1 MPVCSATVIKTGLPC
16 TKAAKTGGVC
26 GIHAPR
32 PPKPEIPDAERC
44 VYIIR
49 GKAGAGSIITRR
61 CDHRKNAESQHDE
74 CTIHRRQRT
83 LAVQREAFHRRR
95 IVVHQHFGLELWAFW
110 AEMRR
115 DNITVNIQQVVR
127 RAVVLAG
134 DTAPTLAIVWAV
146 MEEIR
151 QAHQL
156 APVTELQRIVNDPQ
170 SIHTRHV
177 TEQHQKNLAII
188 LATPVPENQLTMDSI
203 KWTWAK
209 MFKTIDQRIYV
220 DMQKWYDTESCR
232 TPSDWM
238 YRKTLDHLIARIRLI
253 ENKETRRELMKRLQ
267 QECAESY
274 NMCCDGHINRL
285 TNVMVGFDEAFKQD
299 VPKGLILQTKM
310 AEIAKIQDVEERFK
324 AATALMTELNIGN
337 DEAGPWLDAISE

>member
-1 MPVCSATVIKTGLPC
+1 M
-16 TKAAKTGGVC
+16 
-26 GIHAPR
+26 HAPR

-44 VYIIR
+44 VYVIR
-49 GKAGAGSIITRR
+49 GNTGIQRR
-61 CDHRKNAESQHDE
+61 CDHKKIAWSQHDE
-74 CTIHRRQRT
+74 CMTHHRQRMIS
-83 LAVQREAFHRRR
+83 AEREALRRRR
-95 IVVHQHFGLELWAFW
+95 IEVHRHFAMELWAFW

-115 DNITVNIQQVVR
+115 DNVTINIHQVVVR
-127 RAVVLAG
+127 VLTLAG
-134 DTAPTLAIVWAV
+134 DTVPTREIVWAV

-156 APVTELQRIVNDPQ
+156 APVTELQRIANDTQ
-170 SIHTRHV
+170 SIHTRPV
-177 TEQHQKNLAII
+177 TEQHQKNLAIL
-188 LATPVPENQLTMDSI
+188 LATPVPENQKTMESI
-203 KWTWAK
+203 KFTWGK
-209 MFKTIDQRIYV
+209 MFKSIDERIYA

-285 TNVMVGFDEAFKQD
+285 TNVMVGFDEAFKQE
-299 VPKGLILQTKM
+299 VPKGLVLQTKM
-310 AEIAKIQDVEERFK
+310 AEIAKIEDVEERFK
-324 AATALMTELNIGN
+324 AATALMTELNIN
-337 DEAGPWLDAISE
+337 NEEAGPWLDAIAE